1 MLARSEVGP
10 EDWCAEPSRG
20 RGGVAEQL
28 PMTKGQSPLDSVA
41 AITSRLCVIETRTVA
56 AEKAVLRQRQRLQD
70 SLARADAAEER
81 LAEIEKLLRRALA
94 YASED
99 ATRLAKAERP
109 TKEAEAL
116 AREAHDRAQ
125 AAKELASK
133 AEATRVYIEECAAR
147 AYEHAAASMRPFAP
161 PDHDPAHSGTACC
174 VPQLEDLPPSVQAS
188 PYKQNAPKPLAGVPG
203 TSAATPA
210 GVSPSTPPANDHI
223 LTSHGSSR
231 VAPSIR
237 ATARVA
243 QHQRSVEDALF
254 GVNGPD
260 DTGQAD
266 LEEPLDPREATRRKA
281 IITAFRADRL
291 ELHLQPIVTLPQR
304 NTCFYEALGRLRLE
318 EEALLEPIDF
328 LPVLEDAGLAPELD
342 GKIAARAAAVA
353 RHLINHGSDAFVTCN
368 LSLAS
373 VRKPGFLR
381 ALGRIFDAYPEI
393 PGQFAFEIAQRSWR
407 TLDAETAG
415 ALENLRARGAFFVLD
430 RAEDM
435 HLDPLTLAD
444 RGVAYAKL
452 PASMLLDP
460 RPSNGLDFEPADL
473 AAVLARTGIKLVAE
487 NVEQDRCTT
496 ELLDL
501 KISLAQGFAFAMPR
515 AVRADILG
523 GERAPDRQPHASAAR
538 ASTAGG
544 IDKDSGHAAATTD
557 PAATGI
563 ECRSNDLAQ
572 SDSETPQEPRPPH
585 RDFLR
590 RVV

>member
-28 PMTKGQSPLDSVA
+28 PMTKGQSPLDSVV
-41 AITSRLCVIETRTVA
+41 AIPTRLRMNETRPVA

-70 SLARADAAEER
+70 ALARADAAEER

-94 YASED
+94 CASED
-99 ATRLAKAERP
+99 ATRMAMAERR

-116 AREAHDRAQ
+116 AREAGDRAQ
-125 AAKELASK
+125 AAEERASI
-133 AEATRVYIEECAAR
+133 AEATLADIVERAAR
-147 AYEHAAASMRPFAP
+147 ASEHAAASMRAFAP
-161 PDHDPAHSGTACC
+161 PDRGCANSGTASY
-174 VPQLEDLPPSVQAS
+174 VPQFEDLPPSVQAS
-188 PYKQNAPKPLAGVPG
+188 PDKEEAPTAVTGV
-203 TSAATPA
+203 
-210 GVSPSTPPANDHI
+210 PSTPAATSAGAAPSAPRANDRI
-223 LTSHGSSR
+223 LASQESSH
-231 VAPSIR
+231 VAPSSPT
-237 ATARVA
+237 TARVT
-243 QHQRSVEDALF
+243 QHRRAVEDALF

-260 DTGQAD
+260 DAGRAD
-266 LEEPLDPREATRRKA
+266 VEETLDPREAARRKA
-281 IITAFRADRL
+281 IISAFRADRL
-291 ELHLQPIVTLPQR
+291 ELYLHPVVTLPQR
-304 NTCFYEALGRLRLE
+304 KTCFYEAFARLRLE

-328 LPVLEDAGLAPELD
+328 LPVLAEVGLAQEFD

-353 RHLINHGSDAFVTCN
+353 RHLIKHSSDAFVTCN

-373 VRKPGFLR
+373 VRTPGFLR
-381 ALGRIFDAYPEI
+381 ALSRILDAYPDI
-393 PGQFAFEIAQRSWR
+393 LGQFGFEIAQRSWR
-407 TLDAETAG
+407 TLDAEMAG
-415 ALENLRARGAFFVLD
+415 ALQNLRARGAFFVLD

-460 RPSNGLDFEPADL
+460 RPSNGLDFEPTDL

-501 KISLAQGFAFAMPR
+501 KISLVQGFAFATPR
-515 AVRADILG
+515 VVCADILG
-523 GERAPDRQPHASAAR
+523 GERVPDRQPHASAAR